1 MSDFVLPY
9 ISTLAFI
16 SFLIW
21 IYTKEYRRPEIKQ
34 KDKLLEL
41 EAKVNQI
48 LAAIATRRHG
58 S

>member
-9 ISTLAFI
+9 ISTLTFI
-16 SFLIW
+16 GFLIW

>member
-1 MSDFVLPY
+1 MSDFVLTY

-34 KDKLLEL
+34 TDKLLEL
-41 EAKVNQI
+41 EAKINQI

>member
-1 MSDFVLPY
+1 MSDFVLTY

-21 IYTKEYRRPEIKQ
+21 IYTKEYRKPEIKQ